1 MVVKKSNHQI
11 PTSFFRKKRIFSEL
25 AVPKLG
31 RRIPNHLKN
40 HVTKPAMKKKL
51 TLSFF
56 VFSFAIFFGFAQQI
70 QMPQASPSAKIIQK
84 VGLTDVTVD
93 FSRPSTKGRK
103 IFGEL
108 VPFGEVWR
116 TGANGATILTF
127 STEVS
132 INGTQIPAGSYALYS
147 IPGKSTWTM
156 ILSKNTKLWG
166 AIGYDPA
173 DDLLRFTVTPAKT
186 SRTYD
191 SFEISFAK
199 LTDSSANLSIKWEQT
214 RVEFTIQTEVDSIV
228 MADIKKQVIDAQ
240 STNPAL
246 LYQAA
251 NYYFTSNKD
260 FNLAYSWIKQST
272 SSDPKYWTLHLQ
284 AKIELSLGKKTEALE
299 SAIKSKKLAE
309 EGKNLDYVGLNDRL
323 IKSIK

>member
-1 MVVKKSNHQI
+1 MKTKLI
-11 PTSFFRKKRIFSEL
+11 PIILFFLF
-25 AVPKLG
+25 AVS
-31 RRIPNHLKN
+31 ISH
-40 HVTKPAMKKKL
+40 
-51 TLSFF
+51 
-56 VFSFAIFFGFAQQI
+56 AQQI

-108 VPFGEVWR
+108 VQFGEVWR
-116 TGANGATILTF
+116 TGANGATVLTF
-127 STEVS
+127 STEVI
-132 INGTQIPAGSYALYS
+132 INGTKVPAGSYALYS
-147 IPGKSTWTM
+147 IPGKSSWTM

-166 AIGYDPA
+166 AIGYDSK
-173 DDLLRFTVTPAKT
+173 DDLLRFTAIPAKT
-186 SRTYD
+186 SRMYD
-191 SFEISFAK
+191 SFEIGFSK
-199 LTDSSANLSIKWEQT
+199 LTDASADLSIKWEQT
-214 RVEFTIQTEVDSIV
+214 RVEFTIQTEVDPIV
-228 MADIKKQVIDAQ
+228 MADIQKQVIDAK

-251 NYYFTSNKD
+251 SYYFNNSKD
-260 FNLAYSWIKQST
+260 LNQAYTWIQQST

-284 AKIELSLGKKTEALE
+284 AKIELSLGKKTAALE
-299 SAIKSKKLAE
+299 SATKSKKLAE

>member
-1 MVVKKSNHQI
+1 MSTKIKVLFLALLL
-11 PTSFFRKKRIFSEL
+11 TSFSSL
-25 AVPKLG
+25 
-31 RRIPNHLKN
+31 
-40 HVTKPAMKKKL
+40 
-51 TLSFF
+51 
-56 VFSFAIFFGFAQQI
+56 AQQI
-70 QMPQASPSAKIIQK
+70 QMPQASPSSKIIQK

-108 VPFGEVWR
+108 VPFGQVWR
-116 TGANGATILTF
+116 TGANGATVLTF

-132 INGTQIPAGSYALYS
+132 ISGTKVPAGSYALYS
-147 IPGKSTWTM
+147 IPGKSSWTM

-166 AIGYDPA
+166 AIGYEA
-173 DDLLRFTVTPAKT
+173 KDDLLRFTATPAKT
-186 SRTYD
+186 SRMYD
-191 SFEISFAK
+191 SFEIGFSN
-199 LTDSSANLSIKWEQT
+199 LTDASADLSIKWEQT
-214 RVEFTIQTEVDSIV
+214 RVEFTIQTEVDPIV

-260 FNLAYSWIKQST
+260 LTQAYTWIKQST

-284 AKIELSLGKKTEALE
+284 AKIEMSLGKKTEALE
-299 SAIKSKKLAE
+299 SATKSKKLAE
-309 EGKNLDYVGLNDRL
+309 EGKNQDYVGLNDRL

>member
-1 MVVKKSNHQI
+1 MYTKIKVLFLALLL
-11 PTSFFRKKRIFSEL
+11 TSFSSL
-25 AVPKLG
+25 
-31 RRIPNHLKN
+31 
-40 HVTKPAMKKKL
+40 
-51 TLSFF
+51 
-56 VFSFAIFFGFAQQI
+56 AQQI
-70 QMPQASPSAKIIQK
+70 QMPQASPSSKIIQK

-108 VPFGEVWR
+108 VPFGQVWR

-132 INGTQIPAGSYALYS
+132 ISGTKVPAGSYALYS

-166 AIGYDPA
+166 AIGYEA
-173 DDLLRFTVTPAKT
+173 KDDVLRFNATPAKT
-186 SRTYD
+186 SRMYD
-191 SFEISFAK
+191 SFEIGFSN
-199 LTDSSANLSIKWEQT
+199 LTDASADLSIKWEQT
-214 RVEFTIQTEVDSIV
+214 RVEFTIQTEVDPIV
-228 MADIKKQVIDAQ
+228 MADIKKQVIDAK

-251 NYYFTSNKD
+251 NYYFTNNKD
-260 FNLAYSWIKQST
+260 QNQAYTWIKQST
-272 SSDPKYWTLHLQ
+272 ESDPKYWTLHLQ
-284 AKIELSLGKKTEALE
+284 AKIELSLGKKTAALE
-299 SAIKSKKLAE
+299 SATRSKKLAE
-309 EGKNLDYVGLNDRL
+309 EGKNQDYVGLNDRL

>member
-1 MVVKKSNHQI
+1 MKQKFNLLV
-11 PTSFFRKKRIFSEL
+11 L
-25 AVPKLG
+25 AFLLVS
-31 RRIPNHLKN
+31 I
-40 HVTKPAMKKKL
+40 
-51 TLSFF
+51 S
-56 VFSFAIFFGFAQQI
+56 SIAQQI

-93 FSRPSTKGRK
+93 YSRPSAKGRK

-116 TGANGATILTF
+116 TGANGATILNF
-127 STEVS
+127 STDVS
-132 INGTQIPAGSYALYS
+132 ITGTKVPAGSYALYS
-147 IPGKSTWTM
+147 IPGKTTWTM

-166 AIGYDPA
+166 SIGYDSK
-173 DDLLRFTVTPAKT
+173 DDLLRFTATPTKT
-186 SRTYD
+186 SRMYD
-191 SFEISFAK
+191 SFEIGFSK
-199 LTDSSANLSIKWEQT
+199 LTDSSADLSIKWEQT
-214 RVEFTIQTEVDSIV
+214 RVEFTIQTEVDPIV
-228 MADIKKQVIDAQ
+228 MADIQKQVIDAQ

-260 FNLAYSWIKQST
+260 LNQAYTWIKQST

-284 AKIELSLGKKTEALE
+284 AKIEMSLGKKTEALE
-299 SAIKSKKLAE
+299 SATKSKKLAQ